1 MPLVPSS
8 ISLLTASGP
17 YGDVIDFGQRRQAE
31 LAGAIMNVSVFGNFA
46 FSDVPENG
54 VSVVVTAAEDYQKA
68 HHLAN

>member
-1 MPLVPSS
+1 M
-8 ISLLTASGP
+8 TASGP

-54 VSVVVTAAEDYQKA
+54 VSVVVISRGLSKGY
-68 HHLAN
+68 HLANEIA